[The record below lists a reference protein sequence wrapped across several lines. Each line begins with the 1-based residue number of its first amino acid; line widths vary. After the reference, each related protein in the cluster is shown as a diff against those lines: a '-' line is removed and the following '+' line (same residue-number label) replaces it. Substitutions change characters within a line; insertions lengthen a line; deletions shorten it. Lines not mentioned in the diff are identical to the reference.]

1 MTVMEIKA
9 RIEQLETQ
17 VFYIN
22 MTDHWTNADR
32 ELLRKVEKELRE
44 LKEKLN

>member
-1 MTVMEIKA
+1 MTVMEIKT

-17 VFYIN
+17 AFYIN

-32 ELLRKVEKELRE
+32 ELLRKVEKELKE
-44 LKEKLN
+44 LKEKLH

>member
-17 VFYIN
+17 AFFIN
-22 MTDHWTNADR
+22 MVDHWTNEDR
-32 ELLRKVEKELRE
+32 ELLRKVEKELAT
-44 LKEKLN
+44 LKAQLN

>member
-17 VFYIN
+17 AFYIN
-22 MTDHWTNADR
+22 MVDHWTNEDR
-32 ELLRKVEKELRE
+32 ELLRKVEKELKE